1 MSILNFDKIVITLK
15 HNYGIMKAVMVFMTM
30 MQRNKMC
37 GLVRVLLCVG
47 LVVGAGT
54 LVAHGEAR
62 ATDLVVDASSIVLEI
77 TAPSSIELDLTPST
91 SGVAFGTTDLSVS
104 VGTNNPWG
112 YQLLM
117 SSTSTDLAR
126 TAALADNTTPVI
138 PTMALASGVD
148 GYNASDFESSS
159 TNTYTLNKWGY
170 KLSTDS
176 LFVPMVAN
184 ESIILK
190 STNTNANTSSTT
202 LNFAAKVD
210 STQPAGT
217 YSNTI
222 TLTAIANPKVRYM
235 QDPSGWRN
243 EVANIGDYVEGV
255 IDTRDGKTYT
265 VARLADNKVW
275 MTTNLDL
282 TGGTKLYSDDSD
294 VPSGHNRGE
303 GASDNPYFTLP
314 ASDTSGFNSDFEP
327 YVYNSSSVN
336 CSDDNPCYSYY
347 SWIAATAGGKDT
359 SGNAVADYHNAPYS
373 ICPAGW
379 RLPTAT
385 TSNASATSS
394 NNWKTGD
401 LYALATA
408 YGANLESIYIGSSTA
423 FYNNAGPNTT
433 IPNFLLGGYYYLSAF
448 KYGGSRG
455 YYWTA
460 TNTYNLYFNSSSVN
474 SADGSYD
481 RRFGFSVRCILE
493 DVTVDDISDIEY
505 MQDFATMNN
514 SEKKAVINSMDPN
527 HNYSLKD
534 SRDGASATARYT
546 IAKLEPTGSNYSKVW
561 MTTNLDLAGG
571 TQLTHADTDIPEDY
585 TITAS
590 GFTTGN
596 KLPNSSTTGF
606 DDHTKAF
613 VFNSGRTS
621 PCSGS
626 DPGDGCYSYYSW
638 LTATAGGKDA
648 SGNAVANYH
657 NAPYSICPAG
667 WRLPTATTS
676 NGDPTTSSRWKT
688 GDFYA
693 LATAYGANLENS
705 DSQSTTA
712 FYNNAGPNTTIP
724 NFLLG
729 GYYYNSAPSFGASK
743 GYYWSAT
750 SGSSSRAWRLNFDS
764 STVASAGSSGYR
776 TGLSVRCML
785 R

>member
-1 MSILNFDKIVITLK
+1 MLPNIILALIV
-15 HNYGIMKAVMVFMTM
+15 VF
-30 MQRNKMC
+30 
-37 GLVRVLLCVG
+37 VLSSNIYSD
-47 LVVGAGT
+47 AG
-54 LVAHGEAR
+54 
-62 ATDLVVDASSIVLEI
+62 ATDLVVDASSTVLEI

-210 STQPAGT
+210 SSQPAGT

-222 TLTAIANPKVRYM
+222 TLTAVVNPKPRYM

-303 GASDNPYFTLP
+303 GANDNPYYTLP
-314 ASDTSGFNSDFEP
+314 GSSTNGFDDNTVAF
-327 YVYNSSSVN
+327 VYNSGNRTSACTSAN
-336 CSDDNPCYSYY
+336 TGCYSYY
-347 SWIAATAGGKDT
+347 SWLAATAGGKDANNNAVT
-359 SGNAVADYHNAPYS
+359 SNGGNAAYS

-385 TSNASATSS
+385 TSNASATSN

-401 LYALATA
+401 FYALASA
-408 YGANLESIYIGSSTA
+408 YGASLEGNYSDDSSATGGN
-423 FYNNAGPNTT
+423 FNTNAGPTST
-433 IPNFLLGGYYYLSAF
+433 LPKFLLGGYYYNSLFNGGGPIGGYWSAT
-448 KYGGSRG
+448 SR
-455 YYWTA
+455 
-460 TNTYNLYFNSSSVN
+460 SSSNAYDLGFSLSFVS
-474 SADGSYD
+474 SAYSDG
-481 RRFGFSVRCILE
+481 RRSGFSVRCILE
-493 DVTVDDISDIEY
+493 DVTVNDISDVEY
-505 MQDFATMNN
+505 MQDFATLSP
-514 SEKKAVINSMDPN
+514 SEKTAVVNSMAAN
-527 HNYSLKD
+527 TNYALKD
-534 SRDGASATARYT
+534 SRDGAGATARYT
-546 IAKLEPTGSNYSKVW
+546 IAKLVRSTTVGGQPFNYSEVW

-571 TQLTHADTDIPEDY
+571 TALYSDDSDVAAANTK
-585 TITAS
+585 AS
-590 GFTTGN
+590 GIPYYT
-596 KLPNSSTTGF
+596 LPNSS
-606 DDHTKAF
+606 
-613 VFNSGRTS
+613 NSGDSFSDDTVDYVYN
-621 PCSGS
+621 SGNLS
-626 DPGDGCYSYYSW
+626 STCTTPGCYSYYSW
-638 LTATAGGKDA
+638 LAATAGGKDTNG
-648 SGNAVANYH
+648 SAVADYH

-667 WRLPTATTS
+667 WRLPTSTTGNYDVNIDS
-676 NGDPTTSSRWKT
+676 NWKT

-693 LATAYGANLENS
+693 LATAYGANLEDDYKDTSSVTGGN
-705 DSQSTTA
+705 
-712 FYNNAGPNTTIP
+712 FNNNAGPGTDIP
-724 NFLLG
+724 KFLLG
-729 GYYYNSAPSFGASK
+729 GRYNDSSLIDGGS
-743 GYYWSAT
+743 GGRYWSAT
-750 SGSSSRAWRLNFDS
+750 SRYSPRASLLRLDS
-764 STVASAGSSGYR
+764 SGVYPVLSSNYR
-776 TGLSVRCML
+776 NGMSIRCIL
-785 R
+785 RQ